1 MLYQRYGKR
10 GLDIVA
16 AGVGLILASPIL
28 LVAGAAVWLTMGRPI
43 LFPQERAGKHGTA
56 FRAWK
61 IRTMRSVPERT
72 REGLSDQQ
80 RLTTTGRWLRR
91 SSIDELPQLWN
102 VLRGEM
108 SLVGPRPLLLRYSDY
123 YAHEELERFALRP
136 GITGWA
142 QVNGRNDLAW
152 DARLRHDVW
161 YVRHCSLG
169 LDLRILGLTLRHLV
183 TGEGFSADPRSTL
196 RDLDQ
201 VRGRRA

>member
-10 GLDIVA
+10 TLDVA
-16 AGVGLILASPIL
+16 AAGLGLILTSPIL
-28 LVAGAAVWLTMGRPI
+28 LVVGAGVWLTTGRPI
-43 LFPQERAGKHGTA
+43 LFPQERAGRHGKA

-61 IRTMRSVPERT
+61 IRTMRSMPDGASDALSEHERIT
-72 REGLSDQQ
+72 AV
-80 RLTTTGRWLRR
+80 GRWLRR
-91 SSIDELPQLWN
+91 TSIDELPQLWN
-102 VLRGEM
+102 VMRGDM
-108 SLVGPRPLLLRYSDY
+108 SLVGPRPLLLRYRDY
-123 YAHEELERFALRP
+123 YEPQELERFSLRP

-201 VRGRRA
+201 VRGRQA